1 MPTANWLGFKGFAAT
16 SMGYTIPPP
25 LDIRCNQRA
34 AVTYKILDVGHQ
46 K

>member
-1 MPTANWLGFKGFAAT
+1 MPTVIRLGYQGFAAT